1 MGNTCKLSILRGRY
15 IHTYVCILFYV
26 AIALK
31 SISTNY
37 PYRRSSSEYL
47 SCHKL
52 IIVPE
57 FWFKMCI
64 WLICTDSLAPGS
76 APRIKISS
84 KTRFWRGNCCLDQNI
99 KRMNIQPWIHY
110 LCWIQILLKVKT
122 YFSRFSGQKKSFQEF
137 PIYDITSHLATR
149 KLCQRLWKVFSFCV
163 FREALM

>member
-1 MGNTCKLSILRGRY
+1 MYTY
-15 IHTYVCILFYV
+15 IHMYVCNV
-26 AIALK
+26 PIAFK
-31 SISTNY
+31 CISENY
-37 PYRRSSSEYL
+37 FYRRSFSEYL

-122 YFSRFSGQKKSFQEF
+122 YFSRFFGQKKSFQEF